1 MLLIE
6 NYIHEYV
13 CVCARVCLNTYFYF
27 CRTNTKLW
35 FFCCILCHLKQIIL
49 QCFKVLVPEIMF
61 FV

>member
-35 FFCCILCHLKQIIL
+35 FFCCILCHL
-49 QCFKVLVPEIMF
+49 
-61 FV
+61 